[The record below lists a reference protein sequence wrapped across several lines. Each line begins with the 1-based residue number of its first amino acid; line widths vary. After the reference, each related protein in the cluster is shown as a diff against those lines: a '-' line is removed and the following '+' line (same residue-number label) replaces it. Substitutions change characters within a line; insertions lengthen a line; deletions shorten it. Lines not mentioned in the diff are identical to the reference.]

1 MTQAAIVY
9 RRNQQPNRGLAAAGA
24 IFFLKA
30 ILLLPHAIVVGVLG
44 WLAGVVAYIGYW
56 IVAFT
61 GKMPEGIASIL
72 DMYLRWAAR
81 TAGWFT
87 GIVDE
92 YPPFETDP
100 SGYGFDAT
108 LPRNERPSRGLAVAG
123 IFFFVKAI
131 LLVPHMIV
139 LWFVYIGAIVATWV
153 GFLVA
158 AFTGRLPEGI
168 QDFVAGTFQW
178 WTRVVAWLYG
188 LTDEYP
194 PFSLEIRPTA

>member
-1 MTQAAIVY
+1 MNQAAILD
-9 RRNQQPNRGLAAAGA
+9 RRNRQPSRGLALAGA
-24 IFFLKA
+24 IFFVKA
-30 ILLLPHAIVVGVLG
+30 ILLLPHAIIVGVLG
-44 WLAGVVAYIGYW
+44 WLAGIVAYVGFW

-61 GKMPEGIASIL
+61 GRMPEGIATIL
-72 DMYLRWAAR
+72 DIYLRWTAR

-100 SGYGFDAT
+100 TGYGFDAT
-108 LPRNERPSRGLAVAG
+108 LPHNEAPSRGLAVAG
-123 IFFFVKAI
+123 ILFFVKAI
-131 LLVPHMIV
+131 LLIPHMIV

-153 GFLVA
+153 GFVIA

-168 QDFVAGTFQW
+168 QDFVAGTLQW

-194 PFSLEIRPTA
+194 PFSLQISPAD